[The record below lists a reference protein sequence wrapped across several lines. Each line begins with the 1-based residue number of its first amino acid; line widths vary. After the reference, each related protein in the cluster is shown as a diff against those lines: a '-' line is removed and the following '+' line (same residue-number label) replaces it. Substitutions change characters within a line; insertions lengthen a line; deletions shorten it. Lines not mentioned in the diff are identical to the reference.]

1 MSAKGLPMAISAAE
15 QFMLELIN
23 RARLDPLGEAARHGI
38 DLNQSLSPGYLH
50 SQTRGVL
57 ASERALETAAVGHSQ
72 WMLAQDIF
80 SHSGI
85 SDSSPADRA
94 IAAGYQGWGAGENIS
109 WRGTTGYLN
118 LETTI
123 AQQHSDL
130 FLSAS
135 HRVNILY
142 DSYREI
148 GLAQEAGQFMYS
160 GTNYNASMVTQNFS
174 SQPDVF
180 YITGVVY
187 DDVNRD
193 RFYSIGEGRGG
204 AQFSTLG
211 DATTSASAGGY
222 ALEAVEGGMVAVR
235 GTVGARDFNLKIMVQ
250 DVNAK
255 LDIVGGQWAFSSA
268 DVTLVS
274 GLHKARL
281 LGTGS
286 IDATGNRF
294 SNVLEG
300 NTARN
305 VLSGMAGNDQ
315 LSGQGGHDA
324 LYGGDGLDRLAG
336 GAGHDLL
343 RGGGGA
349 DLLFGDAG
357 QDRLSG
363 DAGNDILTG
372 GAGAD
377 RFIFGFGAGD
387 DVITDFTDLDML
399 HLNARLWG
407 GVATSAAQVVAQYAK
422 VIAGDVVIDL
432 GQGHSVTL
440 DGVASLS
447 GLADQII
454 LL

>member
-1 MSAKGLPMAISAAE
+1 MAISAAE

-50 SQTRGVL
+50 GGIRGVL
-57 ASERALETAAVGHSQ
+57 APEHALETAAIGHSQ
-72 WMLAQDIF
+72 WMLSQDIF
-80 SHSGI
+80 SHTGV
-85 SDSSPADRA
+85 SDSSPAERA
-94 IAAGYQGWGAGENIS
+94 IAAGYEGWGAGENIS

-142 DSYREI
+142 DSYREV
-148 GLAQEAGQFMYS
+148 GLAQEAGQFLYS
-160 GTNYNASMVTQNFS
+160 GVNYNASMVTQNFS

-180 YITGVVY
+180 YVTGVVY

-193 RFYSIGEGRGG
+193 RFYSIGEGRSG

-222 ALEAVEGGMVAVR
+222 ALKAVEGGLVSVR
-235 GTVGARDFNLKIMVQ
+235 GTVGARDFHLKIMVQ

-274 GLHKARL
+274 GLQKARL
-281 LGTGS
+281 LGLGS
-286 IDATGNRF
+286 IDATGNRWA
-294 SNVLEG
+294 NVLEG
-300 NTARN
+300 NNARN

-315 LSGQGGHDA
+315 LLGQGGYDA
-324 LYGGDGLDRLAG
+324 LFGGD
-336 GAGHDLL
+336 
-343 RGGGGA
+343 
-349 DLLFGDAG
+349 G

-363 DAGNDILTG
+363 GLGNDLLRGGAGHDVLVGDGGQDRLYGEAGDDALTG

-377 RFIFGFGAGD
+377 CFVFGFGAGD
-387 DVITDFTDLDML
+387 DVITDFTSLDAL

-407 GVATSAAQVVAQYAK
+407 GVASSAAQVVAQYAEE
-422 VIAGDVVIDL
+422 IAGDVVINL
-432 GQGHSVTL
+432 GQGYSVTL
-440 DGVASLS
+440 AGVASLS

-454 LL
+454 LI